1 MGVGASEYRPSG
13 LAKWVFCLM
22 STRETIEPLALAA
35 RGRTLEGCLP
45 LLSLPRLLPLLAP
58 VEQVSDEPGTPE
70 QPASSLLKVQSD
82 VEYLLEFSV
91 DEGGNPRVMGSVKA
105 ILPLTCQRCMETMG
119 FPVSTKTW
127 LGIVSSRA
135 AAQQLPESYDPLLVL
150 DDEITVA
157 SIIEDELI
165 LALPQVAMHSN
176 EECPQDQSFLKVGGG
191 KEDVTTAQRENP
203 FAVLSQLK
211 TSQSRKND

>member
-1 MGVGASEYRPSG
+1 
-13 LAKWVFCLM
+13 M

-45 LLSLPRLLPLLAP
+45 ISSLPRLLPLLAT
-58 VEQVSDEPGTPE
+58 DEAGLS
-70 QPASSLLKVQSD
+70 QQGD
-82 VEYLLEFSV
+82 VDYRLEFGV
-91 DEGGNPRVMGSVKA
+91 DEGGTPRVTGSVKA
-105 ILPLTCQRCMETMG
+105 TLPLTCQRCMETMG
-119 FPVSTKTW
+119 FSVSTRTR

-135 AAQQLPESYDPLLVL
+135 AAQQLPECYDPLLVL

-165 LALPQVAMHSN
+165 LALPQVAMHDN
-176 EECPQDQSFLKVGGG
+176 EKCPQGTAFLNNGEGQEG
-191 KEDVTTAQRENP
+191 VTTVRRENP

-211 TSQSRKND
+211 TSQSGKND